1 MERFSFL
8 CVRETHTRCVLFNT
22 TGTNTW
28 NGGLTVKTSYDNGV
42 SWTKLERDNTKS
54 GTNPNH
60 FVPIRDVPAF
70 NVSLIEANDDYLQR
84 LVITTEEITSD
95 FDPRQ
100 DTVVTGSVEVLDTVS
115 LIRNSDDVITAAC
128 TVSDKCLYNISQEG
142 ITLNSMVDNNGF
154 RLLTKPD
161 LLLNGMSLSELGSV
175 AYRISGRFSESSW

>member
-1 MERFSFL
+1 M
-8 CVRETHTRCVLFNT
+8 RETHTRCVLFNT
-22 TGTNTW
+22 TDTNTW

-54 GTNPNH
+54 GTDLNH
-60 FVPIRDVPAF
+60 FVPTRAVPAL
-70 NVSLIEANDDYLQR
+70 NVSLIEASDDYLQR
-84 LVITTEEITSD
+84 LVITTEEITFD

-115 LIRNSDDVITAAC
+115 LIRDSDHVITEDC
-128 TVSDKCLYNISQEG
+128 TVSGKCLYKISQEG
-142 ITLNSMVDNNGF
+142 ITLNTVVDNNGF
-154 RLLTKPD
+154 YLYTRPD